1 MDYLDDI
8 RIDESALDVEWLRQA
23 SLTFRYGEHQA
34 KMKRIVDR
42 KKEELDLVKADL
54 DKKIRS
60 KPEKYEIEKVTEA
73 VVQATIIQQEDY
85 QEINSELID
94 ARYELEIASA
104 ALRALE
110 QKKSALENLVRLN
123 GQNYF
128 AGPTIPRDLTKEWE
142 QKEKAK
148 AANTTVA
155 KSMQR
160 KRRDE

>member
-8 RIDESALDVEWLRQA
+8 RIDESALDIEWLRQA
-23 SLTFRYGEHQA
+23 SLTFQYGTHQA

-42 KKEELDLVKADL
+42 KKEELDLVKAEL

-60 KPEKYEIEKVTEA
+60 KPEHYKIDKVTEA

-85 QEINSELID
+85 QEINTELID

-128 AGPTIPRDLTKEWE
+128 AGPSIPRDLTHEWE

-148 AANTTVA
+148 ASNAVVA
-155 KSMQR
+155 EGM
-160 KRRDE
+160 KRRRRTE

>member
-23 SLTFRYGEHQA
+23 SLTFQYGTHQA

-60 KPEKYEIEKVTEA
+60 NPENYKIDKITEA
-73 VVQATIIQQEDY
+73 AIQATILQQEDY

-128 AGPTIPRDLTKEWE
+128 AGPSVPRDLTKEWE
-142 QKEKAK
+142 RTEKTKES
-148 AANTTVA
+148 NTKIA
-155 KSMQR
+155 ESMQR
-160 KRRDE
+160 RKK

>member
-1 MDYLDDI
+1 MDYLEDI

-34 KMKRIVDR
+34 TMKRIVDR
-42 KKEELDLVKADL
+42 KKEELDLVRAEL

-60 KPEKYEIEKVTEA
+60 KPENYRIDKITEA
-73 VVQATIIQQEDY
+73 VVQATILQQEDY

-128 AGPTIPRDLTKEWE
+128 AGPSIPRDLTKEWE
-142 QKEKAK
+142 QKEKTK
-148 AANTTVA
+148 ASNAAVA
-155 KSMQR
+155 GGMQR
-160 KRRDE
+160 KRRE

>member
-1 MDYLDDI
+1 MDYVEDI

-23 SLTFRYGEHQA
+23 SLTFQYGKHQA
-34 KMKRIVDR
+34 TMKRIVDR
-42 KKEELDLVKADL
+42 KKEELDLVRAEL

-60 KPEKYEIEKVTEA
+60 KPEHYKIDKITEA
-73 VVQATIIQQEDY
+73 VVQATIIQQDDY

-128 AGPTIPRDLTKEWE
+128 AGPSIPRDLTKEWE
-142 QKEKAK
+142 QKEKTK
-148 AANTTVA
+148 ASNVA
-155 KSMQR
+155 VAGGMQR
-160 KRRDE
+160 KRRE

>member
-23 SLTFRYGEHQA
+23 SLTFQYGTHQA

-60 KPEKYEIEKVTEA
+60 KPEHYKIDKITEA
-73 VVQATIIQQEDY
+73 AIQATILQQEDY

-128 AGPTIPRDLTKEWE
+128 AGPSVPRDLTKEWE

-148 AANTTVA
+148 ESNTKVA
-155 KSMQR
+155 ESMQR
-160 KRRDE
+160 RKK